1 MRYYSTTEAAA
12 VLHVE
17 PSWVRLL
24 CKRGR
29 IKTIMIGNTYAISER
44 ELTRFA
50 AMPRRPGRP
59 RRNGVLIQMDDAK
72 SPSQT
77 SMCVPNQ

>member
-1 MRYYSTTEAAA
+1 MRYFSTTEVATI
-12 VLHVE
+12 LHVN

-44 ELTRFA
+44 ELLRFA
-50 AMPRRPGRP
+50 ATPRRPGRP
-59 RRNGVLIQMDDAK
+59 RRRADTDEALPLEHCAFESGQ
-72 SPSQT
+72 
-77 SMCVPNQ
+77 

>member
-1 MRYYSTTEAAA
+1 MKYYSTTEAATLLR
-12 VLHVE
+12 VD
-17 PSWVRLL
+17 PSRVRLL
-24 CKRGR
+24 CKQGR

-44 ELTRFA
+44 ELSRFA
-50 AMPRRPGRP
+50 ATPRRPGRP
-59 RRNGVLIQMDDAK
+59 RRNGVLIQVDDAK

>member
-17 PSWVRLL
+17 SSWVRLL

-44 ELTRFA
+44 ELSRFA
-50 AMPRRPGRP
+50 ATPRRPGRP
-59 RRNGVLIQMDDAK
+59 RCSEVTTQQGRCTIYHNLQ
-72 SPSQT
+72 QT
-77 SMCVPNQ
+77 SPCT

>member
-1 MRYYSTTEAAA
+1 MRYFSTTEAAD
-12 VLHVE
+12 VLHVN

-24 CKRGR
+24 CKQGR

-44 ELTRFA
+44 ELSRFA
-50 AMPRRPGRP
+50 ATPRRPGRP
-59 RRNGVLIQMDDAK
+59 RRNGVLIQVDEAK
-72 SPSQT
+72 SPSET

>member
-1 MRYYSTTEAAA
+1 MRYFSTTEAATILQ
-12 VLHVE
+12 VN

-44 ELTRFA
+44 ELSRFA
-50 AMPRRPGRP
+50 ATPRRPGRP
-59 RRNGVLIQMDDAK
+59 RRGEVTSQQAAATIPIEHDVL
-72 SPSQT
+72 SS
-77 SMCVPNQ
+77 